1 MNSKILKI
9 IVAVLSLVG
18 IGLFLRVAFV
28 DKEDVSGIS
37 DAVSPLVTY
46 SIFLLVLAVVS
57 VIVASLLGM
66 FKNPAALKKTLLGV
80 GTLAV
85 ALLISYIIA
94 SDAAVLDAN
103 NSVIAEA
110 GSDISKYTSTGI
122 WISLILLVIGG
133 AFFIC
138 DLLKGLIKS

>member
-18 IGLFLRVAFV
+18 IGLFLRVAFI

-37 DAVSPLVTY
+37 NAVGPLVTY
-46 SIFLLVLAVVS
+46 SVFLLGLAVVA

-66 FKNPAALKKTLLGV
+66 FKNPAALKKTLLGL

-85 ALLISYIIA
+85 ALLISYIFA

-103 NSVIAEA
+103 NSTIAEA
-110 GSDISKYTSTGI
+110 GSSISKYTSTGI
-122 WISLILLVIGG
+122 LISLILLVIGG
-133 AFFIC
+133 AFFVY